1 MRNVGVGKTV
11 EKLESA
17 VAYFHKH
24 LLFLFRDI
32 PRIKNVHPHSF
43 ISLAVSPNG
52 EEKGVAMFLKT
63 TPKFFNHRIDNE
75 EKEDRQSFKLLLRY
89 GRKYRRH
96 FGQIIV
102 GLLLGSLLQLVL
114 PFLTQSIVDVGIK
127 NQDIGFVWLIL
138 LGQLMF
144 TVSRTAIDFIRR
156 WLLLHVSMRINI
168 SPVSDFFIK
177 LLKLSMSFFDAKL
190 IGDLLQRMNDH
201 SHINTFLTQ
210 RILTI
215 TFSLFTFA
223 VFSIVLFIYNWLVFA
238 IFILGSIIYGGWMM
252 LFLRRRKAFY
262 NVS

>member
-17 VAYFHKH
+17 IAYFHKH

-127 NQDIGFVWLIL
+127 KHRFCLAHS
-138 LGQLMF
+138 
-144 TVSRTAIDFIRR
+144 SRSTDVYSEPNGHRFYPPLAVASRLDAHQHFACER
-156 WLLLHVSMRINI
+156 LLHQVAQT
-168 SPVSDFFIK
+168 VHVFFRCQT
-177 LLKLSMSFFDAKL
+177 D
-190 IGDLLQRMNDH
+190 R
-201 SHINTFLTQ
+201 
-210 RILTI
+210 R
-215 TFSLFTFA
+215 
-223 VFSIVLFIYNWLVFA
+223 FIATNE
-238 IFILGSIIYGGWMM
+238 
-252 LFLRRRKAFY
+252 
-262 NVS
+262 